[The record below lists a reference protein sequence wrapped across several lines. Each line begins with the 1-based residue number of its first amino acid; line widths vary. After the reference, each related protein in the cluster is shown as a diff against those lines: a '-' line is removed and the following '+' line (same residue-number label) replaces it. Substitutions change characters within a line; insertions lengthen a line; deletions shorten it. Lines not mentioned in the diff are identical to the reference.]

1 MSYAIDGGKF
11 EESKKN
17 AVREGK
23 GGIQPTSGGNA
34 KKRLKP
40 KKIGG
45 KLHSSENPS
54 GEPSSQQMSITG

>member
-1 MSYAIDGGKF
+1 MDHVNGGKF
-11 EESKKN
+11 EENKKN

-40 KKIGG
+40 KKLGG
-45 KLHSSENPS
+45 KLHSSENPGESS
-54 GEPSSQQMSITG
+54 GQQMSITG